1 MAKAQPTAP
10 ALGYRFPRDPENI
23 PTGRPEREIFTTAG
37 WGRGIYEAAIS
48 RTLSPV
54 ALTVA
59 VLIDIAAQIGPHVL
73 IDTPG
78 TDGAQ
83 TGLAAMLIG
92 RSGAGK
98 TATMSAARKVV
109 TLIPDNPPTLA
120 VAAATPP
127 LLRLGG
133 LASGQ
138 ALGERLKTV
147 ATEAIGPSGEPIEP
161 DYSQEHDRVL
171 VCFDEGT
178 SLVKSSSGEGSI
190 LLETIT
196 SALTGGSLDGVRAS
210 RELSRVVPGGSYA
223 ASFMLGIQPGMAAP
237 LLGQDALGFTQRWLV
252 IPALPD
258 PAPELRGVILPRVET
273 RQVHAPAAWLE
284 KRVRPDMTQGWTEPA
299 NRPSAELV
307 PVDPAVAVEMRENQF
322 DRSCSDFS
330 GELLD
335 AHRDLFR
342 IKLALP
348 IALLEGERHI
358 SKRAWELAGIIMDIS
373 AETRDRAIGEA
384 KEIEA
389 AAATEKETLRI
400 GVRESATS
408 RALEADLERQTDR
421 LLGWLREAG
430 SEGIDPEVMTK
441 KIHAVTNSRNRPTV
455 GASSREVCED
465 ALRILKAEGRVVPAG
480 VSRYR
485 YYLPEFAPAPIPSF
499 QSVMSA
505 ALEKSTPTEDT
516 DIDAPIRDPLTSSF
530 AVAGSV

>member
-120 VAAATPP
+120 VAAGTPP

-373 AETRDRAIGEA
+373 SETRDRAINEA
-384 KEIEA
+384 RDIA
-389 AAATEKETLRI
+389 VAAATEKEVARNEARAAAEESRI
-400 GVRESATS
+400 AGAPAKVLTIISA
-408 RALEADLERQTDR
+408 
-421 LLGWLREAG
+421 AG
-430 SEGIDPEVMTK
+430 SEGLSDADWRLA
-441 KIHAVTNSRNRPTV
+441 HRNRFDRRRNG
-455 GASSREVCED
+455 GASTPYEVASE
-465 ALRILKAEGRVVPAG
+465 ALRDYIADGDVVHQDK
-480 VSRYR
+480 R
-485 YYLPEFAPAPIPSF
+485 YYAKEFAPAPLPSF
-499 QSVMSA
+499 QSAMSD

-516 DIDAPIRDPLTSSF
+516 DIDEPLVDPLPPKTSAF
-530 AVAGSV
+530 AVAGRG